1 MPTLDTI
8 APPSAAP
15 SLALPEGVREG
26 NENLIRLTESAGVKV
41 AALIARDR
49 QGEFLRVAISGGGC
63 NGLSYKMKFVEDPK
77 KGDIL
82 VRTAGVQAIVDSK
95 SALYLKGTLLDYSNK
110 MVAGG
115 FKFSN
120 PNAKASCSCGE
131 SFSV

>member
-63 NGLSYKMKFVEDPK
+63 NGLAYKIKVVQDPK
-77 KGDIL
+77 KRDNL
-82 VRTAGVQAIVDSK
+82 LPTPGVEAIGGRE
-95 SALYLKGTLLDYSNK
+95 SAPFLTSTL
-110 MVAGG
+110 
-115 FKFSN
+115 F
-120 PNAKASCSCGE
+120 
-131 SFSV
+131 